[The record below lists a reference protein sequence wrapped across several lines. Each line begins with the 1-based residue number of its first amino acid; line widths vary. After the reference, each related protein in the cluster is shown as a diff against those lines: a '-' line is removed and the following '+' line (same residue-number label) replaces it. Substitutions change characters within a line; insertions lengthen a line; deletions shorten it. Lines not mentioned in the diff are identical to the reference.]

1 MLILQRK
8 AGESLIIGG
17 DITVRVVSVDGVR
30 VRLAITA
37 PEDRERPS
45 LPIISPPAM
54 APERP
59 LPLDS

>member
-1 MLILQRK
+1 M
-8 AGESLIIGG
+8 ES
-17 DITVRVVSVDGVR
+17 TKNAMATYFVY
-30 VRLAITA
+30 LAKTA
-37 PEDRERPS
+37 PEERERPS